1 MVCLPQDHCSGD
13 PGCHRQPSPGLVHPP
28 LGGHLAGWFT
38 ERSNPFQQER
48 NHLPNTGE
56 ENRPIPCPPPSCL
69 LCPLGLIRS
78 EEAARLLSEARPQA
92 KDLGVKKPAGCLELR
107 TAWVRQAGS
116 PVGGARSAWHGVSRG
131 GAQGSLWRCSGSVAL
146 RPSPPATDRSRVP
159 CFGRRILSQEVPEL
173 L

>member
-1 MVCLPQDHCSGD
+1 MWCASPKTTAQETPAATVNLLPDLFILLSVD
-13 PGCHRQPSPGLVHPP
+13 IL
-28 LGGHLAGWFT
+28 LGGSRRDQILSSKSGITFPSQEKRTDPFPAPRRLAFSA
-38 ERSNPFQQER
+38 RSASLGQKK
-48 NHLPNTGE
+48 LPA
-56 ENRPIPCPPPSCL
+56 SCQK
-69 LCPLGLIRS
+69 R
-78 EEAARLLSEARPQA
+78 
-92 KDLGVKKPAGCLELR
+92 DLGVKKPAGCLELR

-116 PVGGARSAWHGVSRG
+116 PVGGARSAGHGVSRG